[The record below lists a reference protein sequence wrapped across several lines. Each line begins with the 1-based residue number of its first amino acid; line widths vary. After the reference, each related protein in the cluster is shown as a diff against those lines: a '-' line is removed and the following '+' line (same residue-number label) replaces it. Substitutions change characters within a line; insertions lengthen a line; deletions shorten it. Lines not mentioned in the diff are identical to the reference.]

1 MILDAQIVAE
11 EKGPVLADRSSHRAA
26 KVIVG
31 EMAARG
37 IVPVPGRECAHAVE
51 LIRRTVNLIGT
62 RLQEDVDDP
71 AGGASQLRFEIAG
84 ADIHGLDGLLRRWRP
99 VERSG
104 AAGMLLPV
112 EGARVLG
119 AGWCFSTLV

>member
-37 IVPVPGRECAHAVE
+37 IVPVPGRECAHPVE
-51 LIRRTVNLIGT
+51 LIRRTVNVIGT

-71 AGGASQLRFEIAG
+71 AGGASQLPFEIPG
-84 ADIHGLDGLLRRWRP
+84 PHINGLVAPLPRYRP
-99 VERSG
+99 PPQPPS
-104 AAGMLLPV
+104 LLPP
-112 EGARVLG
+112 
-119 AGWCFSTLV
+119 STS